1 MPSNSLLKLFL
12 RSLSML
18 SITAF
23 AVAAVM
29 VPKALLSPS
38 YISGSNLH
46 LITHHFLSGVEIQQL
61 ERKNYLNKDSIVQ

>member
-1 MPSNSLLKLFL
+1 M
-12 RSLSML
+12 
-18 SITAF
+18 TAF

-61 ERKNYLNKDSIVQ
+61 ERKNYLNKDSIVQRVQCISLTFFHLPLALD